1 MAAVKKVF
9 SFTNKR
15 DIWRLIPSEYGYLVI
30 EERDAKTREVF
41 FNCLKITDGKI
52 LIKNFQLEE
61 KYWVGIEAVHGDLI
75 FFHKFRKPD
84 MPNHK
89 GIYAL
94 DIPTQKTIWKN
105 DDLVFQL
112 AKDDAVFAFQTGF
125 EGRNYLSLNSKTGE
139 VIKNMGG
146 DFNEINKLR
155 EELMQND
162 FMKAFSFPSQF
173 KDEENDLVISQLF
186 KSLKEDKSIVGNI
199 DWLKLNNYILFNY
212 HMTNSDRT
220 FNNYFRIFDSAKQK
234 YVLKETVNSNTTN
247 LIPESFFL
255 INNLLFL
262 LIEKTKLVVYR
273 IKQ

>member
-1 MAAVKKVF
+1 MAAVKKVY

-15 DIWRLIPSEYGYLVI
+15 DIWRLIPSESGYLVI

-41 FNCLKITDGKI
+41 FNCLKTTDGKI

-61 KYWVGIEAVHGDLI
+61 KYWAGIEAVHSDLI

-89 GIYAL
+89 GIYVL
-94 DIPTQKTIWKN
+94 DIPTQKIIWQN

-125 EGRNYLSLNSKTGE
+125 DGRNYFYLNSKTGE
-139 VIKNMGG
+139 VIKNLG
-146 DFNEINKLR
+146 DNFDEVNKLR

-162 FMKAFSFPSQF
+162 FMKSFSFPAQF
-173 KDEENDLVISQLF
+173 INDENDSVTSQLF
-186 KSLKEDKSIVGNI
+186 KSLKEDKNIIRNI

-212 HMTNSDRT
+212 HRTNSDHT
-220 FNNYFRIFDSAKQK
+220 FNNNFRIFDLAKQK
-234 YVLKETVNSNTTN
+234 YVLKETVNSNTTK

-262 LIEKTKLVVYR
+262 LIEKSKLVVYR
-273 IKQ
+273 IMQ